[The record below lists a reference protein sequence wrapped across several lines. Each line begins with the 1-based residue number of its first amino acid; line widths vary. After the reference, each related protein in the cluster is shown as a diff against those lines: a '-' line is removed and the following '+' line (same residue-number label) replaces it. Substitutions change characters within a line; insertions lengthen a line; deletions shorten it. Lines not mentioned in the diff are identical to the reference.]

1 MKGSTGLP
9 TGFFQRPEPSEIDVG
24 VTREPNGSDS
34 GINLANGVQF
44 SLERRLYDLEA
55 PPARIVERCRWRRE
69 LPFFP
74 N

>member
-9 TGFFQRPEPSEIDVG
+9 TGFFQRPEPGEIDVG
-24 VTREPNGSDS
+24 VPREPNGSDS
-34 GINLANGVQF
+34 GISLANGVQF
-44 SLERRLYDLEA
+44 SLERRLDNVEA
-55 PPARIVERCRWRRE
+55 PSARIVERRWRRRE